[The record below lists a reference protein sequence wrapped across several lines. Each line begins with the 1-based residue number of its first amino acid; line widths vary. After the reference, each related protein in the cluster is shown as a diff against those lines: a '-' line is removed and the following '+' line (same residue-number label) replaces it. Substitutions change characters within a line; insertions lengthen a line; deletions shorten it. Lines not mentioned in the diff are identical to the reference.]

1 VAADDQERHLR
12 AILRASERVRAAEA
26 TLGQRREDYRE
37 AIAAAHSAGVS
48 LAAIGR
54 ALGVTRQR
62 VKRIIEGK

>member
-54 ALGVTRQR
+54 RSA
-62 VKRIIEGK
+62 